1 MVRSFIEAILGEV
14 GRQILYYY
22 EANAY
27 WINVIVLIYGV
38 FMFAAW
44 MNMVRIY
51 RFLIVEMAKEAHTSE
66 ELNRKKSNKKIRDII
81 GIPGSKRITEVV
93 TIKSAPCFSNSGIS
107 CPLHCLV
114 MTSIPASL
122 QASSI
127 AIAATVEVA
136 IPVPQDTITVFAILL
151 SFSNDAYDRMEK
163 ISSAVSA
170 ETSFF
175 TIS

>member
-1 MVRSFIEAILGEV
+1 MLGEV

-66 ELNRKKSNKKIRDII
+66 ELNRKKSNKKIREII
-81 GIPGSKRITEVV
+81 GIPWEKAVEQSPFPFLARIGDLVPKRNTVENLKAYFDEKDLADKTLKALQGEKIQKMIPSSRRMLQKELEERKK
-93 TIKSAPCFSNSGIS
+93 KSA
-107 CPLHCLV
+107 
-114 MTSIPASL
+114 
-122 QASSI
+122 
-127 AIAATVEVA
+127 
-136 IPVPQDTITVFAILL
+136 
-151 SFSNDAYDRMEK
+151 
-163 ISSAVSA
+163 
-170 ETSFF
+170 
-175 TIS
+175 

>member
-81 GIPGSKRITEVV
+81 GIPWEKAVEQAPFPFLARIGDLVPKRN
-93 TIKSAPCFSNSGIS
+93 TIENLQGYFDEKDLADKTLKALQGENIQKMMPSSRRMLQKELEERKKKSA
-107 CPLHCLV
+107 
-114 MTSIPASL
+114 
-122 QASSI
+122 
-127 AIAATVEVA
+127 
-136 IPVPQDTITVFAILL
+136 
-151 SFSNDAYDRMEK
+151 
-163 ISSAVSA
+163 
-170 ETSFF
+170 
-175 TIS
+175 